1 MKDFAKTKAE
11 HEHIVKATIT
21 LRFNNVSWK
30 QLKVEACAGIKGN
43 LFL

>member
-1 MKDFAKTKAE
+1 MKDFAKTKAD

-21 LRFNNVSWK
+21 FRFNNVSRK
-30 QLKVEACAGIKGN
+30 QLTVKACAGIKGN